1 MCHALIAEPRHPR
14 SAALKRTTPDP
25 ASRPGATRRLC
36 AGDLDFRR
44 RPGSPRPGV
53 ARRVR
58 PCSACPPRSDEWGQ
72 NAGEVA
78 APSLSL
84 TSVTT
89 RAACT
94 DDARRRRCAMSGSR
108 PSRARCHALSS
119 ISMSCP
125 KCEPRAQGRRRW
137 WWWGAFV
144 VLLAVAAWLDQS
156 RRAPPESG
164 SRLQAP
170 GSTLRTRAS
179 DSRTGLQASDAGLRG
194 RANRVD
200 PEA

>member
-36 AGDLDFRR
+36 AAISISDAGPDRR
-44 RPGSPRPGV
+44 ARVWRGVSVRAAHALHSPMSGAKTR
-53 ARRVR
+53 
-58 PCSACPPRSDEWGQ
+58 EK
-72 NAGEVA
+72 
-78 APSLSL
+78 SLPHLSP